1 MIRSMT
7 GYGSAERTTDTYQIK
22 VEFKSLNGKFLELN
36 LRAPRNLGAK
46 EAELRK
52 HLTSKLVRGSVLC
65 ILTLDRTDNA
75 QDGPKLNTSL
85 ANHYYHEISGFAN
98 SVGLPTDNILKTVVT
113 MPDVFKTDESTIADS
128 DWEDVMNVVNEAISK
143 LDEFRLRE
151 GQDLREML
159 KSHNDTILE
168 QLPAVETLDSERKD
182 QVKERLENG
191 LAQYQR
197 DNKADENRFEQE
209 LLYYLEKMD
218 ITEEKNRLRAHCE
231 LFSKTLDGEANGK
244 KLGFICQEMGREINT
259 LGSKASYAPMQAVV
273 VTMKEELEK
282 IKEQSLN
289 VL

>member
-1 MIRSMT
+1 MT

-128 DWEDVMNVVNEAISK
+128 DWEDVMSVVNEAITK

-191 LAQYQR
+191 LAQYQK

-231 LFSKTLDGEANGK
+231 LFSITLDGEVNGK

>member
-1 MIRSMT
+1 
-7 GYGSAERTTDTYQIK
+7 
-22 VEFKSLNGKFLELN
+22 
-36 LRAPRNLGAK
+36 
-46 EAELRK
+46 
-52 HLTSKLVRGSVLC
+52 
-65 ILTLDRTDNA
+65 
-75 QDGPKLNTSL
+75 
-85 ANHYYHEISGFAN
+85 
-98 SVGLPTDNILKTVVT
+98 
-113 MPDVFKTDESTIADS
+113 
-128 DWEDVMNVVNEAISK
+128 
-143 LDEFRLRE
+143 
-151 GQDLREML
+151 ML

-191 LAQYQR
+191 LAQYQK